1 MPVFRRKR
9 RTKKPSIRKNSDSFS
24 KIRQTIGRT
33 NKPMRLPDLDKILSA
48 MLHTHPGISDL
59 NFSAGH
65 PPQVES
71 FGELKPALIDPP
83 IDILTPFQTERIAL
97 ALMQGD
103 RRLMYDYL
111 SGGSCDLSYSLS
123 DEARFRVNIFRQQGN
138 FAIVLRRLE
147 ANVPTLEGLHLPPIL
162 REVAK
167 EKTGLVLVTGA
178 TGSGKTT
185 TLAALLNEINET
197 QPVHIVTLEDPIEF
211 VHPTRK
217 ATFNQRELG
226 QDFDSYPNGLRAAL
240 RQAPKVIL
248 VGEMRDR
255 ATVEVALTAAETGH
269 LVLSTLHTVDA
280 GQSINRI
287 LGLFELGEE
296 QQLRIRLADTMR
308 YIVSQ
313 RLAPKVGGGRQ
324 LLTEIIGN
332 NLRTR
337 ETIALGE
344 GEHRSFYEIIEAS
357 TPFGWMTFDQSILNA
372 YENDMISEETAR
384 VFASRKGK
392 ITRGIDLIQKARG
405 VDSDLDSGLRLDL
418 PANAFR

>member
-1 MPVFRRKR
+1 
-9 RTKKPSIRKNSDSFS
+9 
-24 KIRQTIGRT
+24 
-33 NKPMRLPDLDKILSA
+33 MRLPDLDKILSA

-65 PPQVES
+65 PLQVET
-71 FGELKPALIDPP
+71 FGELKPALVDPP
-83 IDILTPFQTERIAL
+83 IDNLTPYQTERIAL

-123 DEARFRVNIFRQQGN
+123 DEARFRVNIFRQRGN

-147 ANVPTLEGLHLPPIL
+147 ASVPTLETLCLPGIF
-162 REVAK
+162 REIAK

-185 TLAALLNEINET
+185 TLAAILNEINET
-197 QPVHIVTLEDPIEF
+197 QSVHVVTLEDPIEF
-211 VHPTRK
+211 VHSKLK

-226 QDFDSYPNGLRAAL
+226 HDFNTYPNGLRAAL

-269 LVLSTLHTVDA
+269 LVLATLHTVDA

-287 LGLFELGEE
+287 LGLFSLGEE
-296 QQLRIRLADTMR
+296 KQLRIRLSDTVR

-324 LLTEIIGN
+324 LLTEILGH
-332 NLRTR
+332 NLRTQ
-337 ETIALGE
+337 EAVAIGE

-357 TPFGWMTFDQSILNA
+357 SPFGWMTFDQSILAA
-372 YENDMISEETAR
+372 YENDLITEETAR
-384 VFASRKGK
+384 LFASRKGK

-405 VDSDLDSGLRLDL
+405 IDADLDSGLRLDL
-418 PANAFR
+418 PENAFR

>member
-1 MPVFRRKR
+1 
-9 RTKKPSIRKNSDSFS
+9 
-24 KIRQTIGRT
+24 
-33 NKPMRLPDLDKILSA
+33 MRLPDLDKILSA

-123 DEARFRVNIFRQQGN
+123 DEARFRVNIFRQRGN

-147 ANVPTLEGLHLPPIL
+147 ATVPTLETLHLPGIF
-162 REVAK
+162 REIAK

-185 TLAALLNEINET
+185 TLAAMLNEINET
-197 QPVHIVTLEDPIEF
+197 KAVHIVTLEDPIEF
-211 VHPTRK
+211 VHPKRK

-226 QDFDSYPNGLRAAL
+226 HDFNNYPNGLRAAL
-240 RQAPKVIL
+240 RQAPKIIL

-255 ATVEVALTAAETGH
+255 ATVEVALMAAETGH

-287 LGLFELGEE
+287 LGLFSLGEE
-296 QQLRIRLADTMR
+296 KQLRIRLADSLR
-308 YIVSQ
+308 YVISQ

-324 LLTEIIGN
+324 LLSEIMGY

-337 ETIALGE
+337 ETVALGE
-344 GEHRSFYEIIEAS
+344 GEHRSFYEITEAS
-357 TPFGWMTFDQSILNA
+357 APFGWMTFDQSILNA
-372 YENDMISEETAR
+372 YENNFISEETAKLY
-384 VFASRKGK
+384 ASRKGRVS
-392 ITRGIDLIQKARG
+392 RGIDIIQKTRG
-405 VDSDLDSGLRLDL
+405 LETDLDSGLRLDL
-418 PANAFR
+418 PENAFH